1 MANRQEWQARIAR
14 WRTSGLSKR
23 QYALREGFSAQS
35 FAWWSW
41 KLSSEQRAATAQSAR
56 RATARPVSSSAPT
69 VQFFPVHVV
78 DSLEKKPT
86 SGSAPASQRVQVSS
100 PTHCVELT
108 LPHGCSLHVPTSL
121 EHDTLRRVLS
131 AALEVAS
138 RC

>member
-14 WRTSGLSKR
+14 WSTSGLSKR

-41 KLSSEQRAATAQSAR
+41 KLSSERLVAPDHTAH
-56 RATARPVSSSAPT
+56 RATARPVSVSAPT

-78 DSLEKKPT
+78 DSLGKAAP
-86 SGSAPASQRVQVSS
+86 GSALASQRVQASAPS
-100 PTHCVELT
+100 ACVELT
-108 LPHGCSLHVPTSL
+108 LPHGCSLRVPTSL